1 MREPNISYMS
11 HNRPAICITSGVY
24 DRRALDCTAT
34 VPLINSLTHL
44 AYLTSTS
51 PRIREILVSDGGLE
65 RLIQI
70 LSVFDLP
77 NDRRHLWKWSLAFQC
92 VVNVGVRG
100 TEQIR
105 TRVVQAG
112 AVHVVMR
119 VLENFLQGVE
129 NARQQH
135 HRKRDTT
142 ALGYP
147 MVLSPTDSRGYSTLF
162 QLPPPADNI
171 ANILTAASPFTPPP
185 SRSITTTNNNH
196 VRTSTSIS
204 PSSTTLQK
212 KHRIMRV
219 HTMRRSTLPYVKM
232 DPAQRRRN
240 RLVRVPTTE
249 LEALRDPRNSSID
262 NLFYREEDILLSL
275 QLLAYLSK
283 YPHIRNVFHSAY
295 SINVFS
301 LVERFCCHRVH
312 SSPVQ
317 YWAGV
322 IMRNACRKDEG
333 RGGIRRCAYM
343 QCGRWEKHQREF
355 AKCRRCRKAKYC
367 SKACQSKA
375 WADGHR
381 WWCIERQDHTNPTT
395 TTTTATTTTTT
406 TTATI
411 TAGNATTTTT
421 TTTNGSNTTATAASA
436 ATTTAAA
443 ATAVAAAAAAIA
455 STAVTPDI
463 QGPTTT
469 TTNNNNDSQVTT
481 HHHHH
486 HHHRHH
492 HHAPPQQQPQ
502 QQQSPAMTN
511 PTSTSAAVL
520 AEEDTVQTVMETT
533 TIL

>member
-70 LSVFDLP
+70 LSIFDFP

-129 NARQQH
+129 NARRQDL
-135 HRKRDTT
+135 RKRDTST
-142 ALGYP
+142 TTLGYP
-147 MVLSPTDSRGYSTLF
+147 MVLCPRDRRGYGALF

-171 ANILTAASPFTPPP
+171 ANILSAASPLNTP
-185 SRSITTTNNNH
+185 SRSITNNNNNNQH
-196 VRTSTSIS
+196 VRISTS
-204 PSSTTLQK
+204 SSTATTLQK
-212 KHRIMRV
+212 THRVMRT
-219 HTMRRSTLPYVKM
+219 HTTRRSTLPYVKM

-295 SINVFS
+295 NINVFS

-367 SKACQSKA
+367 SKTCQSKA

-395 TTTTATTTTTT
+395 TTTTTTNT

-411 TAGNATTTTT
+411 TAGNPTTTTT
-421 TTTNGSNTTATAASA
+421 TTTNGSNTTA
-436 ATTTAAA
+436 AAA

-455 STAVTPDI
+455 STTVTPDI
-463 QGPTTT
+463 QATTT
-469 TTNNNNDSQVTT
+469 TTTTTTSNNNNDSQVTT
-481 HHHHH
+481 HHHR

-511 PTSTSAAVL
+511 PTSTSAAVV

>member
-1 MREPNISYMS
+1 MS

-171 ANILTAASPFTPPP
+171 G
-185 SRSITTTNNNH
+185 R
-196 VRTSTSIS
+196 
-204 PSSTTLQK
+204 
-212 KHRIMRV
+212 
-219 HTMRRSTLPYVKM
+219 
-232 DPAQRRRN
+232 
-240 RLVRVPTTE
+240 
-249 LEALRDPRNSSID
+249 
-262 NLFYREEDILLSL
+262 LLSI
-275 QLLAYLSK
+275 YII
-283 YPHIRNVFHSAY
+283 HWDIRA
-295 SINVFS
+295 
-301 LVERFCCHRVH
+301 
-312 SSPVQ
+312 
-317 YWAGV
+317 
-322 IMRNACRKDEG
+322 
-333 RGGIRRCAYM
+333 
-343 QCGRWEKHQREF
+343 
-355 AKCRRCRKAKYC
+355 
-367 SKACQSKA
+367 
-375 WADGHR
+375 
-381 WWCIERQDHTNPTT
+381 
-395 TTTTATTTTTT
+395 
-406 TTATI
+406 
-411 TAGNATTTTT
+411 
-421 TTTNGSNTTATAASA
+421 NGF
-436 ATTTAAA
+436 
-443 ATAVAAAAAAIA
+443 
-455 STAVTPDI
+455 
-463 QGPTTT
+463 
-469 TTNNNNDSQVTT
+469 
-481 HHHHH
+481 
-486 HHHRHH
+486 
-492 HHAPPQQQPQ
+492 
-502 QQQSPAMTN
+502 
-511 PTSTSAAVL
+511 
-520 AEEDTVQTVMETT
+520 
-533 TIL
+533 

>member
-1 MREPNISYMS
+1 
-11 HNRPAICITSGVY
+11 
-24 DRRALDCTAT
+24 
-34 VPLINSLTHL
+34 
-44 AYLTSTS
+44 
-51 PRIREILVSDGGLE
+51 
-65 RLIQI
+65 
-70 LSVFDLP
+70 
-77 NDRRHLWKWSLAFQC
+77 
-92 VVNVGVRG
+92 
-100 TEQIR
+100 
-105 TRVVQAG
+105 
-112 AVHVVMR
+112 
-119 VLENFLQGVE
+119 
-129 NARQQH
+129 
-135 HRKRDTT
+135 
-142 ALGYP
+142 
-147 MVLSPTDSRGYSTLF
+147 
-162 QLPPPADNI
+162 
-171 ANILTAASPFTPPP
+171 
-185 SRSITTTNNNH
+185 
-196 VRTSTSIS
+196 
-204 PSSTTLQK
+204 
-212 KHRIMRV
+212 
-219 HTMRRSTLPYVKM
+219 MRRSTLPYVKM

-406 TTATI
+406 TMATI

>member
-1 MREPNISYMS
+1 MRI
-11 HNRPAICITSGVY
+11 H
-24 DRRALDCTAT
+24 
-34 VPLINSLTHL
+34 
-44 AYLTSTS
+44 
-51 PRIREILVSDGGLE
+51 
-65 RLIQI
+65 
-70 LSVFDLP
+70 
-77 NDRRHLWKWSLAFQC
+77 
-92 VVNVGVRG
+92 
-100 TEQIR
+100 
-105 TRVVQAG
+105 
-112 AVHVVMR
+112 
-119 VLENFLQGVE
+119 
-129 NARQQH
+129 
-135 HRKRDTT
+135 TT
-142 ALGYP
+142 
-147 MVLSPTDSRGYSTLF
+147 
-162 QLPPPADNI
+162 
-171 ANILTAASPFTPPP
+171 
-185 SRSITTTNNNH
+185 
-196 VRTSTSIS
+196 
-204 PSSTTLQK
+204 
-212 KHRIMRV
+212 
-219 HTMRRSTLPYVKM
+219 RRSTLPYVKM

-295 SINVFS
+295 NINVFS

-381 WWCIERQDHTNPTT
+381 WWCIERQDHTNPATT
-395 TTTTATTTTTT
+395 TTTTTATSTNTTTATITHGTTATTTTTT
-406 TTATI
+406 TTT
-411 TAGNATTTTT
+411 TA
-421 TTTNGSNTTATAASA
+421 NGSNTT
-436 ATTTAAA
+436 AA

-455 STAVTPDI
+455 STPDI
-463 QGPTTT
+463 QGTTTTT
-469 TTNNNNDSQVTT
+469 TTNTNNESQVTR
-481 HHHHH
+481 HHH
-486 HHHRHH
+486 HHHRRHH
-492 HHAPPQQQPQ
+492 RHAPPQQQPQ

-511 PTSTSAAVL
+511 PTSTSAAVV

>member
-70 LSVFDLP
+70 LSLFDLP

-129 NARQQH
+129 NARQQQH
-135 HRKRDTT
+135 HRKRDPN
-142 ALGYP
+142 LGYP

-162 QLPPPADNI
+162 QPPPPADNI
-171 ANILTAASPFTPPP
+171 ANILTATSPFTPP
-185 SRSITTTNNNH
+185 SRSINNNNSNHHHQH
-196 VRTSTSIS
+196 VRSTTSS
-204 PSSTTLQK
+204 PFSSSTLQK
-212 KHRIMRV
+212 TSSHRVMRI
-219 HTMRRSTLPYVKM
+219 HTTRRSTLPYVKM

-295 SINVFS
+295 NINVFS

-381 WWCIERQDHTNPTT
+381 WWCIERQDHTNPATT
-395 TTTTATTTTTT
+395 TTTTTATSTNTTTATITHGTTATTTTTT
-406 TTATI
+406 TTT
-411 TAGNATTTTT
+411 TA
-421 TTTNGSNTTATAASA
+421 NGSNTT
-436 ATTTAAA
+436 AA

-455 STAVTPDI
+455 STPDI
-463 QGPTTT
+463 QGTTTTT
-469 TTNNNNDSQVTT
+469 TTNTNNESQVTR
-481 HHHHH
+481 HHH
-486 HHHRHH
+486 HHHRRHH
-492 HHAPPQQQPQ
+492 RHAPPQQQPQ

-511 PTSTSAAVL
+511 PTSTSAAVV